1 MTSLRNLSLIGL
13 IAFGAALAGCTSSD
27 DHGGRVSRID
37 PTDHYDRYDDSR
49 TSSDRLDA
57 RPLDIRGL
65 SRDARLVEETRRPG
79 DTMSFT
85 ARDPGRAYL
94 VDVTKGDVVWDK
106 SIRDGDR
113 VSIDPDHNKIAVNG
127 HDDVKIDLKSNNRFQ
142 LYFDRSR

>member
-13 IAFGAALAGCTSSD
+13 IAFGAALAGCTS
-27 DHGGRVSRID
+27 
-37 PTDHYDRYDDSR
+37 DHYRTRSDPYDHRYDDSR

-57 RPLDIRGL
+57 RPLEIRGL

-85 ARDPGRAYL
+85 ARDSGRAYL
-94 VDVTKGDVVWDK
+94 VDVTKGNVVWDK
-106 SIRDGDR
+106 SVRDGDR
-113 VSIDPDHNKIAVNG
+113 VSVDPDHNKIAVNG
-127 HDDVKIDLKSNNRFQ
+127 HDDVKIDLKSNDRFQ